1 MPTPGPH
8 SVAFAISGPIT
19 RADLPGL
26 STRVCGLLSGSGAEI
41 AFCDVT
47 GVRSDAVTV
56 DALARLQLAAQRLG
70 CRVLLRNASP
80 DLRALVAFMGLTDVL
95 PADAASVRR
104 RVSRRPKA
112 ARPLP
117 RKGDQMAG
125 NGNGRMM
132 FVNLAVDDLDRSVDF
147 FTELGFAF
155 DPRFTDETA
164 TAMVVNDQAVVMLL
178 VRDRFKDFTEKELA
192 DPGVATEAIMA
203 VSATSRQDVDA
214 FADKALDI
222 GGAPANEPM
231 DMGFMYG
238 RSFQDPDGHIWEIVW
253 MDPSALEQSP
263 TGA

>member
-1 MPTPGPH
+1 MPTPRAH
-8 SVAFAISGPIT
+8 SIAFAISGPIS

-26 STRVCGLLSGSGAEI
+26 CTRVCGLLSGGAEI
-41 AFCDVT
+41 AFCDVAD
-47 GVRSDAVTV
+47 VQCDAVTV

-95 PADAASVRR
+95 PVDAPRISR
-104 RVSRRPKA
+104 RVSRRTPV
-112 ARPLP
+112 ARHEV
-117 RKGDQMAG
+117 RKGDPMAG

-147 FTELGFAF
+147 FKELGFTF
-155 DPRFTDETA
+155 DLRFTDETA

-178 VRDRFKDFTEKELA
+178 VRDRFKDFTEKEVA

-203 VSATSRQDVDA
+203 VSATSREDVDA

-238 RSFQDPDGHIWEIVW
+238 RSFQDPDGHIWEVVW
-253 MDPSALEQSP
+253 MDPSALEQP
-263 TGA
+263 PAGA